1 MLLHDFEGAH
11 IMLKLKIRK
20 VGNSAGLV
28 SPKEALSHL
37 GVENGDEVFLTET
50 EDGGYI
56 ISPLDPDFERQMA
69 IAKRGMKKYRN
80 ALHELAK

>member
-1 MLLHDFEGAH
+1 
-11 IMLKLKIRK
+11 MLKLKIRK

-28 SPKEALSHL
+28 LPKEVLARLD
-37 GVENGDEVFLTET
+37 VENGDEVFLTET
-50 EDGGYI
+50 EGGSYSL
-56 ISPLDPDFERQMA
+56 SPLDPDFERQMK